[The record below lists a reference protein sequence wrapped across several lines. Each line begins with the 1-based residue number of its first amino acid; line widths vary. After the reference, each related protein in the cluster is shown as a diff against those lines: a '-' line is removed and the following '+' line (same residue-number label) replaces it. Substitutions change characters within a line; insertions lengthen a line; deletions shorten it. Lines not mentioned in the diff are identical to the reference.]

1 MAIDAEKRRSIL
13 EKVYLEHRSQ
23 ARHIE
28 TLRTG
33 ALSTL
38 GVATAGLIAV
48 TKDNH
53 VDQQTAGWAILG
65 LGLFG
70 VLLASKLH
78 EKLRLEMVRSDACLA
93 AMFDDDPPEAVVIFA
108 AVSKKHDE
116 SYPVLHRFKMR
127 VLWIGLALAICF
139 AGAFLLIKPG

>member
-13 EKVYLEHRSQ
+13 EKVYLEHRAQ

-38 GVATAGLIAV
+38 GVATAALIAV
-48 TKDNH
+48 IKDNH

-70 VLLASKLH
+70 ILLASKLH
-78 EKLRLEMVRSDACLA
+78 ERLRLEMKRSEACLA
-93 AMFDDDPPEAVVIFA
+93 AMVQDDPGNPAEVLAIA
-108 AVSKKHDE
+108 GKHHDQA
-116 SYPVLHRFKMR
+116 YPILHLFKMR
-127 VLWIGLALAICF
+127 VLWMGMAIAICF
-139 AGAFLLIKPG
+139 AGLFLVLKPS